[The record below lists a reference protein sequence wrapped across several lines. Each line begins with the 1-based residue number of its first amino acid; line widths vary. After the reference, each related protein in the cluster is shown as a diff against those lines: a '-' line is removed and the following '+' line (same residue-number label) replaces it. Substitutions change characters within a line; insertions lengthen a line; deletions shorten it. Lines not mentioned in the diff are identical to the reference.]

1 MFSLRLFWQGG
12 GGELVAEEL
21 VRGASPDSCLEVST
35 CPGEDRKV
43 ASSESLLEGTMDCSI
58 GTNCIIGPS
67 SSVMVGCNSSAEAI
81 SVRGSSLGEVMLE
94 SSLSLSVAVG
104 SE

>member
-1 MFSLRLFWQGG
+1 MA
-12 GGELVAEEL
+12 VEL
-21 VRGASPDSCLEVST
+21 VRGTSPDSCLEALMWS
-35 CPGEDRKV
+35 GEDRKV

-58 GTNCIIGPS
+58 GTNCTIGPS
-67 SSVMVGCNSSAEAI
+67 SSVIVGCNSSAEAI